1 MALMS
6 GGLSR
11 RTFLQAAGGA
21 GLAAFVPA
29 ARWQAIADAFPGPG
43 APGRFL
49 SAHRLDNL
57 RAVTSRFLPGP
68 PEDADPG
75 ALQARCAEAIDALL
89 GAFTFDPPLIHA
101 GGPFS
106 NRAGSRVDEMAEFVA
121 LDPLAELG
129 WRIRLEG
136 SRGMA
141 EREFA
146 GPVTGLQEAYAA
158 GLDHLDQRAVALGFP
173 SFAALPTALQDAV
186 LLDPSDAVTQAFV
199 GHALADTLD
208 AMYGPPEYGGNHGL
222 AGWTPVF
229 WPGDVQPRGYTD
241 AQVSGPDP
249 TGPPL
254 GLTAVQLQFFIAALE
269 SALGVPA
276 AGPARFL
283 GAGGTH

>member
-1 MALMS
+1 M
-6 GGLSR
+6 
-11 RTFLQAAGGA
+11 
-21 GLAAFVPA
+21 AFVPTT
-29 ARWQAIADAFPGPG
+29 RWRAIADAFPGPG

-57 RAVTSRFLPGP
+57 RAVTARFLPGP

-106 NRAGSRVDEMAEFVA
+106 NRAGFPVDEMAEFVP

-136 SRGMA
+136 SRGLP

-146 GPVTGLQEAYAA
+146 GPVTGLQETYAT
-158 GLDHLDQRAVALGFP
+158 GLDHLDQRAAALGFS
-173 SFAALPTALQDAV
+173 SFAALPAAPQDAV
-186 LLDPSDAVTQAFV
+186 LLDPSDAVTQTFV
-199 GHALADTLD
+199 GQALADTLA
-208 AMYGPPEYGGNHGL
+208 AMYGAPEYGGNHGL
-222 AGWTPVF
+222 AGWTRVF

-254 GLTAVQLQFFIAALE
+254 GLTAAQLQLFIAALAGGLGVPVAG
-269 SALGVPA
+269 SALGLA
-276 AGPARFL
+276 AATRLRPRSRPVGRMARFL
-283 GAGGTH
+283 GGGSP